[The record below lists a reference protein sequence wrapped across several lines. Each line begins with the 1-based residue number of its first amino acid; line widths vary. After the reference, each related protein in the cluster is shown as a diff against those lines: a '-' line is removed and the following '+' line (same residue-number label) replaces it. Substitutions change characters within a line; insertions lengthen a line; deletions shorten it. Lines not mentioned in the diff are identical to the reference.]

1 MTTME
6 RTGPE
11 RVRQKAAASE
21 RPWWHDAVFYAV
33 DVGTFRDANG
43 DGVGDFP
50 GLTASLD
57 YLVWLGVDALWLLPF
72 FPSNQRDN
80 GYDITDHFGIDPAFG
95 TITDFVTFI
104 REAEDHGIRVVLD
117 LVVNHTS
124 DQHPWF
130 EEARR
135 RPESEAH
142 DYYVWTNDPS
152 QEIGQEPVFP
162 GMQSSVWTYAP
173 DAGSYYFH
181 HFYEFEPDLNTA
193 HPVVQAEIRN
203 IIEFW
208 LRMGADGFRVD
219 AAPFLGSDLRD
230 QPSTAHSFLR
240 KMREWGEERNQEAVW
255 IAEADMPAPDL
266 DAYFG
271 DGQEMDMLFN
281 FLLNQYLFLALAD
294 ETAEPI
300 KSALKI
306 VPPAPSTGQWLN
318 FARNLDELSISH
330 LEPDERERVFAAFAP
345 DPGMRIYDRG
355 IRRRLAPM
363 LGYDRRRLEL
373 VNSLLFSLPGTPL
386 IIYGDEIGMGEDL
399 LLPERFPVRTPM
411 QWDSN
416 QPNDG
421 FSDADP
427 RQLIRPIAKG
437 KPDGAPAFGVA
448 DQRSDETSLLNWMR
462 RLIATRKAWSA
473 IGLGRPSTLDTGNP
487 ALLALCWEDDGA
499 TAITVHNM
507 SAKPQEIT
515 LRTPGGEPSGRFGA
529 RAGAASQNG
538 EMIFSMD
545 AYGYQWVRFDT

>member
-1 MTTME
+1 MSTGEKLTYE
-6 RTGPE
+6 RAGRREAP
-11 RVRQKAAASE
+11 SP
-21 RPWWHDAVFYAV
+21 RPWWQDAIFYAV
-33 DVGTFRDANG
+33 DVPTFRDANG

-72 FPSNQRDN
+72 FPSQQRDN
-80 GYDITDHFGIDPAFG
+80 GYDITDHFGVDPALG

-130 EEARR
+130 QAARR
-135 RPESEAH
+135 RPDSEAH
-142 DYYVWTNDPS
+142 GYYVWTNDPS
-152 QEIGQEPVFP
+152 HEIEQDLVFP

-173 DAGSYYFH
+173 DAGAYYFH

-208 LRMGADGFRVD
+208 LRMGVDGFRVD
-219 AAPFLGSDLRD
+219 AAPFLGSDLRGD
-230 QPSTAHSFLR
+230 PATTHSFLR
-240 KMREWGEERNQEAVW
+240 KMREWGEERNPEAVW

-271 DGQEMDMLFN
+271 DGREMDMLFN
-281 FLLNQYLFLALAD
+281 FLLNQYLYLALAD
-294 ETAEPI
+294 ESAEPI
-300 KSALKI
+300 RSALKI
-306 VPPAPSTGQWLN
+306 VPPAPPAGQWLN
-318 FARNLDELSISH
+318 FARNLDELSLAH
-330 LEPDERERVFAAFAP
+330 LELEERERVFAAFAP
-345 DPGMRIYDRG
+345 EPMMRIYGRG
-355 IRRRLAPM
+355 IRRRLTPM

-373 VNSLLFSLPGTPL
+373 FNSLLFSLPGTPV
-386 IIYGDEIGMGEDL
+386 IVYGDEIGIGEDL

-411 QWDSN
+411 QWDSK
-416 QPNDG
+416 QPNSG

-437 KPDGAPAFGVA
+437 KPDGAPAIGVA

-462 RLIATRKAWSA
+462 QLIVTRKAWSA
-473 IGLGRPSTLDTGNP
+473 IGLARPSTLDTGNP
-487 ALLALCWEDDGA
+487 AVLALCWEGDA
-499 TAITVHNM
+499 ESVITVHNM
-507 SAKPQEIT
+507 SARPQEVT
-515 LRTPGGEPSGRFGA
+515 LPTPRDDPSGRFGA
-529 RAGAASQNG
+529 RTELASKDG
-538 EMIFSMD
+538 TMTCRMD
-545 AYGYQWVRFDT
+545 AFGYQWIRFDT